1 MSTFIDGIGQ
11 CEVVDK
17 SSEVVSLKGHDISS
31 LDKTGTFTWEHQ
43 ANSPATLVGKILKAK
58 KIFSKDDCEN
68 DRELYYWNKCKAPY
82 LYVMGELLDDYTA
95 SARECAGQMRYSK
108 DNPDKHPL
116 LGFSVEGS
124 EIPNTRKGMVITR
137 SIARKIT
144 LTQSP
149 CNSACIAEIYEAP
162 EQKSS
167 VKDDFE
173 ELFRSE
179 QEAMDLMKSDQ
190 GLKIYEDYLAKK
202 ESEPPSTTGKSP
214 KSPAVE
220 YEGQGIRPG
229 RNSSGEAVYSHGN
242 TRPYSFNPT
251 EHQHAG
257 EHHHHAIV
265 SAQNPKLGT
274 NKEGR
279 RALHSHATA
288 SGGRVENRTALSL
301 KDKTKISTQQGK
313 EIMTKSIG
321 LTKSGKDVF
330 FHGHMDDYDFTPD
343 EHKEAAEHH
352 RHAAVTAD
360 SPEDADHHIEQ
371 MKSHNRAS
379 LEKSDLN
386 KADPSKSA
394 QRYNEM
400 IKPMGA
406 QFSGKDLRYPHQK
419 AHMGT
424 SHQGLKVRHPETQ
437 TAFTAKEVAERRLK
451 HLKASPKPKLEKKE
465 HLKKVDVSSAP
476 GLFNKKE
483 PLNWSPGKVDKEKGT
498 VTYHHPEHGPLTI
511 QKQPNGEFHVKHHG
525 ALAGV
530 GGVKGVFS
538 DPRQAGAHAK
548 KYMEG
553 VSRGTVLPNRPHNHP
568 SPSMVG
574 KGELKKAIDA
584 GSYNAAPST
593 LVNGAAYQCE
603 SMSPSQTSTGMEDH
617 IFQGTKKKDWNKR
630 AKEDYENWPYK
641 EKFEKFMQARMPH
654 LKLGEIRAL
663 GRVLA
668 LKKSLNFE
676 NALDNLV
683 LCKSEETKK
692 EIESKSLH
700 EIQAETAEKWA
711 DRAEESYKK
720 AIEDKS
726 VKWLLESE
734 ELFHEAIEHSCLSD
748 DVTVFEK
755 IKKQLMSIREEAL
768 KLLAPGY
775 DK

>member
-220 YEGQGIRPG
+220 YQGLGIRPG

-242 TRPYSFNPT
+242 TRPYSFNPA
-251 EHQHAG
+251 EHQHQG
-257 EHHHHAIV
+257 EYHHHAIV
-265 SAQNPKLGT
+265 TAQNPKLGN

-279 RALHSHATA
+279 HALHSVATE

-301 KDKTKISTQQGK
+301 KDRVKISSQQGK

-321 LTKSGKDVF
+321 LTKSGKDVYS
-330 FHGHMDDYDFTPD
+330 HDSADKYDFTPD

-352 RHAAVTAD
+352 RHAAVTAN
-360 SPEDADHHIEQ
+360 SSEEADHHIEQ
-371 MKSHNRAS
+371 MKNHNRAS
-379 LEKSDLN
+379 LAKS
-386 KADPSKSA
+386 
-394 QRYNEM
+394 
-400 IKPMGA
+400 
-406 QFSGKDLRYPHQK
+406 
-419 AHMGT
+419 
-424 SHQGLKVRHPETQ
+424 ET
-437 TAFTAKEVAERRLK
+437 
-451 HLKASPKPKLEKKE
+451 KKI
-465 HLKKVDVSSAP
+465 KKVDVSSAP

-511 QKQPNGEFHVKHHG
+511 QKQPNGDFHVKHHG
-525 ALAGV
+525 AIAGV
-530 GGVKGVFS
+530 GGVKGIFS
-538 DPRQAGAHAK
+538 NPKEAGSHAR

-553 VSRGTVLPNRPHNHP
+553 VSRGTVLPNRPHNKP
-568 SPSMVG
+568 SPAMMGKSESKPLSQMHPNDLTPGNMYNIGHKSGQWAKYNRSTPAAHHFTVG
-574 KGELKKAIDA
+574 DKVVQVKRNTQPELKKAIEA

-617 IFQGTKKKDWNKR
+617 TFQGTKKKDWNKR